1 MAHRKTAVS
10 IDEEVLRNIDYLSKV
25 SNVSRS
31 RLLEQGAVLL
41 LEKKKK
47 PDLLRRLNEIYKD
60 NPEKTEQDWLKASSL
75 SHTLLLQKEENK
87 W

>member
-1 MAHRKTAVS
+1 MAHKKTAVS
-10 IDEEVLRNIDYLSKV
+10 IDQEILKDIDYLSKV

-31 RLLEQGAVLL
+31 RLFEQGAILL

-47 PDLLRRLNEIYKD
+47 PALLRKLNEVYKD

-75 SHTLLLQKEENK
+75 SYSRLLKKEENK